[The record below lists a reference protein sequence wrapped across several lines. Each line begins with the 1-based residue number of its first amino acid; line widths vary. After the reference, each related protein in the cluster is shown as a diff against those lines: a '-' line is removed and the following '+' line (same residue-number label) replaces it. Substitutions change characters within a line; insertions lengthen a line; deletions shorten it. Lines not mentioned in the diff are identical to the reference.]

1 MKFTYPIKLTAD
13 PEGGYIARTVD
24 IPEALTFGEDQEAAL
39 HEARDAV
46 HVALTAYIED
56 GQAISPP
63 SPPRGRPAITLPAL
77 VAAKLALHQAMRD
90 SGQGHSALAGK
101 LGITEDAVRRLLDLD
116 HAARIEQLEQA
127 LALLGRKLV
136 VDVLAA

>member
-1 MKFTYPIKLTAD
+1 MKSAYPIKLTAD
-13 PEGGYIARTVD
+13 PEGGYIARAVD

-39 HEARDAV
+39 HEAGDAV
-46 HVALTAYIED
+46 HVALTACIED
-56 GQAISPP
+56 GQAIPPP
-63 SPPRGRPAITLPAL
+63 SPPRGRLAITL
-77 VAAKLALHQAMRD
+77 VAAKLALYQAMRD
-90 SGQGHSALAGK
+90 SGQGHVALAGK

-136 VDVLAA
+136 VDIMAA